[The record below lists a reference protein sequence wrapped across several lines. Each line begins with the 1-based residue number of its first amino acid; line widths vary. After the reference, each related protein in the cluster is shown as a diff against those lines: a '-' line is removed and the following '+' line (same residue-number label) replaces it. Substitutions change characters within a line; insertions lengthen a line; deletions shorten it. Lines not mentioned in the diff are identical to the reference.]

1 MTTLMYAFNILF
13 AVTRETRVKMSL
25 GFNYFWPNI

>member
-13 AVTRETRVKMSL
+13 AVTRETRVKLSL
-25 GFNYFWPNI
+25 GFNYF